1 MEKQDARIL
10 SKENLEMLRNQ
21 GIRLIKQ
28 GRTQAEVAQILGV
41 RAATVSVWW
50 KIYRTG
56 GKQALKLTQPRA
68 SQRVKLLPE

>member
-50 KIYRTG
+50 KSTG
-56 GKQALKLTQPRA
+56 LVVNKR
-68 SQRVKLLPE
+68 